1 MENSEQQI
9 ISVTI
14 KSDTNYL
21 RISNAVSDWTSDS
34 AVGIYQL
41 NNSRPSNC
49 KTEKYIKL

>member
-1 MENSEQQI
+1 MENSEQQT

-21 RISNAVSDWTSDS
+21 RISDWTSD
-34 AVGIYQL
+34 L

-49 KTEKYIKL
+49 KTEKYVQL